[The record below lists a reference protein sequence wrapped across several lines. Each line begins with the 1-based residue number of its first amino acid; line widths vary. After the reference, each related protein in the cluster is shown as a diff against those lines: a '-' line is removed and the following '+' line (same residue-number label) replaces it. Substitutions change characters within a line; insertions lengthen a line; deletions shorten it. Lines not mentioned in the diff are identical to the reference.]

1 RGMNRSLFRVFVP
14 LKISRKEPV
23 VNNKQPL
30 AADPVEKKV
39 PEQTS
44 EQTDLQKA
52 IEFAQKADKI
62 IIIPGYGMAVA
73 QAQFEVIDFSNKLL
87 SMGKDVKFA
96 IHPVAGRMPGHMNVL
111 LAEAGVDYDLL
122 EEMDAIN
129 PEFKDTDFTLV
140 IGACDVVNP
149 AAIETNGSPIS
160 GMPILLAHE
169 SKQVVCCNLDAKP
182 GYSGVENPLY
192 KNDNTIMLLG
202 NAKETLRQL
211 LDNLSKTPPAI
222 EEPSEKSHLD
232 AAITALSS
240 AKKVIVIPGYGMAL
254 AQAQFKV
261 VELASILESMGA
273 QVKFAIHP
281 VAGRMPGHMNVLLA
295 EAEIDYDKLF
305 EMDEINPE
313 FSQTDA
319 VLVFGA
325 CDVVNPSAIEIE
337 GTPISGMPILMAQD
351 AKEVIVCN
359 FDAKPGYSGVENTL
373 YENPKTIMML
383 GDAAATAN
391 ELIDALKK

>member
-1 RGMNRSLFRVFVP
+1 
-14 LKISRKEPV
+14 
-23 VNNKQPL
+23 
-30 AADPVEKKV
+30 
-39 PEQTS
+39 
-44 EQTDLQKA
+44 
-52 IEFAQKADKI
+52 
-62 IIIPGYGMAVA
+62 
-73 QAQFEVIDFSNKLL
+73 
-87 SMGKDVKFA
+87 
-96 IHPVAGRMPGHMNVL
+96 
-111 LAEAGVDYDLL
+111 
-122 EEMDAIN
+122 
-129 PEFKDTDFTLV
+129 
-140 IGACDVVNP
+140 
-149 AAIETNGSPIS
+149 
-160 GMPILLAHE
+160 
-169 SKQVVCCNLDAKP
+169 
-182 GYSGVENPLY
+182 
-192 KNDNTIMLLG
+192 
-202 NAKETLRQL
+202 
-211 LDNLSKTPPAI
+211 
-222 EEPSEKSHLD
+222 
-232 AAITALSS
+232 
-240 AKKVIVIPGYGMAL
+240 MAL